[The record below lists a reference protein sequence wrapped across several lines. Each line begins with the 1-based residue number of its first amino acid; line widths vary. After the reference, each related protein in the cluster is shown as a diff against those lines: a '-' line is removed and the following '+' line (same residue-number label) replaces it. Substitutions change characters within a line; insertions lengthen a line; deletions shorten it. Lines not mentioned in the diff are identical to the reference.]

1 MHEIAAAVNGYTH
14 SKAPLTVMGD
24 AATTTHGTSSVEG
37 NDKTKGEI
45 FFSNDVTAVAIAGAG
60 Y

>member
-1 MHEIAAAVNGYTH
+1 MHEIASAVNGY
-14 SKAPLTVMGD
+14 SYNKAPITVMGD

-37 NDKTKGEI
+37 NDKTKSAI
-45 FFSNDVTAVAIAGAG
+45 FFSNDVTAVAIAQAG